1 MSKKKITV
9 VLILYASS
17 SMRNKQ
23 NEVSDGIVDIMKD
36 AIKMSK
42 ENEDTDY
49 DALVT
54 QFSSPGHFKVVYQ
67 GPITESLDFDE
78 IRNGYQAH
86 GMTALYDAVVTTFG
100 MIPKERDGVFI
111 NIFTDGEE
119 NSSQEAKLEDVRKLI
134 KDAKNN
140 LWGVTFMGTTEEE
153 IGRAVAMGLSRGSTM
168 SYHNSRVGTQVAN
181 IARSKS
187 FATYSNMVSNNSVS
201 ADALDNL
208 MEESKT
214 GV

>member
-9 VLILYASS
+9 VLILDASS

-119 NSSQEAKLEDVRKLI
+119 NSSQEAKLEDVKKLI
-134 KDAKNN
+134 EAAKKN

-181 IARSKS
+181 SARSKS